1 MEQLNEEQKA
11 LEELV
16 EDRMDTLTNEMFD
29 SATEKIEEDANKQ
42 IEALEDTYTEERIA
56 EMVAG
61 ALRNIDK
68 EFVGIDGKITDLD
81 SALMDFANN
90 SVEYMGVMG
99 DTLKTELLGN
109 LNIAKETMEEIRK
122 INADLGNSTYDN
134 FKYISTLD
142 SSASLL
148 NSELAGLQNSVNSIT
163 LGDMSITIQGNTTEE
178 TIGDIKNVLDEYQQ
192 KIMHEIMANVK

>member
-1 MEQLNEEQKA
+1 
-11 LEELV
+11 
-16 EDRMDTLTNEMFD
+16 
-29 SATEKIEEDANKQ
+29 
-42 IEALEDTYTEERIA
+42 
-56 EMVAG
+56 
-61 ALRNIDK
+61 
-68 EFVGIDGKITDLD
+68 
-81 SALMDFANN
+81 
-90 SVEYMGVMG
+90 
-99 DTLKTELLGN
+99 
-109 LNIAKETMEEIRK
+109 MEEIRK

-148 NSELAGLQNSVNSIT
+148 NSELAGLQSSANSIT